1 MIVNFFLLIFYV
13 NGLFISLV
21 HLKIRVLLTFFNPQI
36 LNAVYIMEILTLYIL
51 SCKYLFFSLPFIFQL
66 CLCCLR
72 IQNLKHFGNQIYQY
86 LKISVSLLLDFE
98 LYQEKMSPQ
107 PSYKEFS
114 LVWLPLLHLNLE

>member
-1 MIVNFFLLIFYV
+1 
-13 NGLFISLV
+13 
-21 HLKIRVLLTFFNPQI
+21 
-36 LNAVYIMEILTLYIL
+36 MEILTLYIL

-66 CLCCLR
+66 CLCCCLR
-72 IQNLKHFGNQIYQY
+72 MQNLKNFGNQIYQY
-86 LKISVSLLLDFE
+86 FKRSVSLLLDFE